1 MIEDREKW
9 NQRYLAE
16 EYPQHPSRIVQE
28 YALLAPGG
36 KALDLACGN
45 GRNSVF
51 LAHHGFRV
59 DAVDISDVG
68 LSRFS
73 DQSPEIFPICMDLD
87 RFDIPEKKYAIILNI
102 RYLSRRLFP
111 YIRDG
116 LMPGGILI
124 FETYMEGEPDEDDPT
139 PSCRDYLLRE
149 NELLHAFLRLRI
161 IYYREYK
168 GESRKGRSHIASLV
182 AQRIP

>member
-9 NQRYLAE
+9 NQRYRGE
-16 EYPQHPSRIVQE
+16 EYPRHPSKIVQE
-28 YALLAPGG
+28 YASIAPRGR
-36 KALDLACGN
+36 ALDLACGN
-45 GRNSVF
+45 GRNALF
-51 LAHHGFRV
+51 LARQGFTV

-68 LSRFS
+68 LSRFL
-73 DQSPEIFPICMDLD
+73 DRVPNILPICMDLD
-87 RFDIPEKKYAIILNI
+87 HFDIPEEKYALILNI

-116 LMPGGILI
+116 LMRGGILI

-149 NELLHAFLRLRI
+149 NELLHAFLRHKIL
-161 IYYREYK
+161 YYREQK

-182 AQRIP
+182 SQRIP